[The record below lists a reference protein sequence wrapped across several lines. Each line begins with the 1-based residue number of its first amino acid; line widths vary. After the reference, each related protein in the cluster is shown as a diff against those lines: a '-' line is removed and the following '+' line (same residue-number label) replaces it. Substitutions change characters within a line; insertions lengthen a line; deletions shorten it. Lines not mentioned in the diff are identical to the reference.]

1 MPKQDLGQA
10 DDATCMT
17 HVQEATATRHP
28 AILLL
33 GPTGTGKTPLGN
45 VLALRGWRGQPCL
58 HFDFGANLRELVARN
73 QPDEHVRRAD
83 LEFLR
88 QILQSGALLE
98 DEHFPLAARILQRF
112 MSRSGGHER
121 LVLNGLPRHLGQA
134 RAMDNIVDVRTV
146 IGLESSL
153 EVVLARI
160 RTNVGGDRADRTDDD
175 LAAVQRKLGLYDAQS
190 APLVEHYRRQGATI
204 LTVKVGAE
212 MTANQVYEAICAAQR

>member
-10 DDATCMT
+10 DDDTSMT
-17 HVQEATATRHP
+17 PIEETTVQRHP

-45 VLALRGWRGQPCL
+45 VLALRGWRERPCL
-58 HFDFGANLRELVARN
+58 HFDFGANLRELVARS
-73 QPDEHVRRAD
+73 QSDEHISRAD

-88 QILQSGALLE
+88 QVLQFGALLE

-112 MSRSGGHER
+112 MARSRDYAW

-134 RAMDNIVDVRTV
+134 RAMDAIVDVRTV
-146 IGLESSL
+146 ICLESSP
-153 EVVLARI
+153 ETVLARI
-160 RTNVGGDRADRTDDD
+160 RTNVGGDRANRTDDD
-175 LAAVQRKLGLYDAQS
+175 SAAVQRKLEIYRARS

-204 LTVKVGAE
+204 LMVQVTAE
-212 MTANQVYEAICAAQR
+212 MTANQIYEAACVAQH